1 MTITAI
7 RDRLQQRLRE
17 PLPGHDAFLE
27 LSGYKREDLEAA
39 RRISP
44 PPRESA
50 VLALIYER
58 QAVPHLLLM
67 LRPTYEGVHSGQVA
81 FPGGRME
88 PEDADLRSTA
98 LREFSE
104 ETGAAVNGVEV
115 LGMLTPVYIPP
126 SRSLVTPFIGM
137 LPELGAVAPDPREVA
152 ALIEAP
158 LELVL
163 RDDILKHRQQHLVML
178 GRSVQVPY
186 FDIEGHAVWGATAM
200 MMAELREL
208 LRPHFQSKAF
218 Q

>member
-1 MTITAI
+1 MTISAI
-7 RDRLQQRLRE
+7 RDRLHERLRE

-58 QAVPHLLLM
+58 QAVPHVLLM
-67 LRPTYEGVHSGQVA
+67 LRPTYDGVHSGQVA

-88 PEDADLRSTA
+88 PEDPSLESAA
-98 LREFSE
+98 LREFTE
-104 ETGAAVNGVEV
+104 ETGAAVNGIEV
-115 LGMLTPVYIPP
+115 FGTLTPVYIPP
-126 SRSLVTPFIGM
+126 SRSLVTPFIGV

-152 ALIEAP
+152 QLIEAP

-163 RDDILKHRQQHLVML
+163 RDDILKHRQQHLAML

-186 FDIEGHAVWGATAM
+186 FDIAGHAVWGATAM

-208 LRPHFQSKAF
+208 LRP
-218 Q
+218 